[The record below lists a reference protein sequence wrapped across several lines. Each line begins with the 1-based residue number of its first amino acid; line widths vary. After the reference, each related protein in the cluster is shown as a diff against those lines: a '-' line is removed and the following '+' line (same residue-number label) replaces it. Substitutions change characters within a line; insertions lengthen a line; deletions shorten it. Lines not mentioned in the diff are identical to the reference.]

1 LAKSNFLFNAAREQ
15 RLDFIALLIPERNIF
30 LNKSLIDFVVA
41 ETSYGTG
48 PSLMVRGHVVG
59 SEFGGI

>member
-1 LAKSNFLFNAAREQ
+1 
-15 RLDFIALLIPERNIF
+15 LIPERNIF